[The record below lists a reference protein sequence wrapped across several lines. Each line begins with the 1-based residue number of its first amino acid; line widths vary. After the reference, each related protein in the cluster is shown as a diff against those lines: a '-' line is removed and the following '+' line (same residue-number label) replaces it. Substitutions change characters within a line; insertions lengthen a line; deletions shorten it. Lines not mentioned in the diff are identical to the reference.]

1 METRQGVGDCEAQT
15 TLCQVDQV
23 AKDLVAKMYVSGGW
37 GQVRFRDWMGW
48 DGDRGGCLPVMPRHQ
63 AEGMRIHGGNRAKE
77 AAVIDREY
85 NSEA

>member
-48 DGDRGGCLPVMPRHQ
+48 G
-63 AEGMRIHGGNRAKE
+63 
-77 AAVIDREY
+77 
-85 NSEA
+85 